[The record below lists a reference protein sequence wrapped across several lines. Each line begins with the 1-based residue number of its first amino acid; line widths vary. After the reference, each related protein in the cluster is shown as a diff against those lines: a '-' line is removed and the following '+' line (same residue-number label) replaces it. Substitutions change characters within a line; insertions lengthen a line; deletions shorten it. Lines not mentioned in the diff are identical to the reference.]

1 MKSLLYLTNFIFIF
15 ADCKILVKSKF
26 KWRIDQKCQMI
37 AKKEEDILKQVI
49 IEVLSKANAFSY
61 TYTHFT
67 AESEPG
73 TTFEKLA
80 TFLSWILVLVLF
92 PFSLY
97 CCYVKVNEFNRVLI
111 FRLGRVRYYI

>member
-1 MKSLLYLTNFIFIF
+1 MHSLIYI
-15 ADCKILVKSKF
+15 
-26 KWRIDQKCQMI
+26 
-37 AKKEEDILKQVI
+37 
-49 IEVLSKANAFSY
+49 
-61 TYTHFT
+61 YTHFT

-111 FRLGRVRYYI
+111 FRLGRVRYYKVFLLIGSFIFSLCFSLSIDHVHEDLA